1 MSHQVLDR
9 QPRDRAPLVRG
20 DRFTRLS
27 KRTSFPRLYFH
38 EHHRLAV
45 TGDDVQFST
54 ATAVTPGNNCVPP
67 PLEFFTSQIFAGV
80 SERDACVGHET
91 HARAKALPRT
101 AHHEAAKSTKSTKK
115 SCTRRPRDLRTL
127 RVFVISRS
135 FIARA
140 RPPSAPHRRSAPPY
154 RPAPSSAPAA
164 ARSGSRSCPRRAAAV
179 RAGTQR

>member
-1 MSHQVLDR
+1 MSHQVIDR

-67 PLEFFTSQIFAGV
+67 PLEFLTSQIFAGV
-80 SERDACVGHET
+80 SECDTCVCHET
-91 HARAKALPRT
+91 HARAKALPLT
-101 AHHEAAKSTKSTKK
+101 GYHEGAKDTKSTKK
-115 SCTRRPRDLRTL
+115 LVLESL
-127 RVFVISRS
+127 VIFVL
-135 FIARA
+135 FE
-140 RPPSAPHRRSAPPY
+140 
-154 RPAPSSAPAA
+154 SS
-164 ARSGSRSCPRRAAAV
+164 
-179 RAGTQR
+179 